1 MPFPYVFTFYSYK
14 GGVGRS
20 LAVMNVAYTLAGWG
34 RHVLIVDMDLEAPGI
49 SGFLQRS
56 NELAEPDSAHPKD
69 ILTLLGEAARTVR
82 NGGTADEMAHSLPP
96 LSNYI
101 RAVAEEKLPA
111 LRPQLGLLGRLDV
124 LGTDLSRD
132 YNARLAQ
139 LALQD
144 LPQDRLIALSRL
156 LHQYF
161 KAQVFPYRPL
171 GIEDFEP
178 PIQTPYDYVLVDSRT
193 GITEIGGLCVGPLAD
208 RLVVITGLN
217 DQNVSGTLSFL
228 KEAGIQ
234 PKSRSEKDPPW
245 DDADTVRVGVADSPS
260 LGPKP
265 TLVVASPVPAGEIAY
280 KRQRLSEL
288 EDLLG
293 IRPVSLSYHPQMAL
307 MESVFVRDYPEEYLA
322 QEYKGLATRLMAQVS
337 DDPQRLAFEA
347 GVLWNEKKDPVKA
360 IACALRLASHV
371 PELGASLL
379 GLFSQRSPESGIP
392 EMRQLHAVLSQNPTT
407 RLAALNNWG
416 NALYAMAK
424 TKAGEEA
431 DRLFAE
437 AGGKYAEALRLKP
450 DYHAALYNWGAA
462 LSDHATTKVG
472 KEADRLFAE
481 AGGKFA
487 EALRL
492 KPDLHEAPFN
502 WGNALSAQAK
512 TRAGAEADRLFAEAG
527 GKYAEALRLKPD
539 YLEALNNWGAALSD
553 QAKTKAGGQSDRLFA
568 EAGSKY
574 AEALR
579 LKPDYHAALY
589 NWGAALSDHAT
600 TKVGKEADRL
610 FAEAGGKFAE
620 ALRLK
625 PDLHEALFNWGNAL
639 SAQAKTRAGAEA
651 DRLFAEAGGKY
662 AEALRLKPDYLEGL
676 NNWGAALDD
685 QATTKAGEEADRL
698 FAEAG
703 SKYAEA
709 LRQKPDDH
717 DVLYNWGNALSRQA
731 MTKVGVEADR
741 LFAEAGGKYAEAL
754 RLKPDFRE
762 ALKNWG
768 NALSAQAKTKVGEE
782 ADRLFAEAGGKYA
795 EALRLKPAFHQALN
809 NWGNALSDQAEMK
822 AGEEADRLFTL
833 AGTKYE
839 AALAIRPDSY
849 QALYNWG
856 SALLEQARRKSGE
869 EADRLLVQAG
879 AVLRRVAQI
888 KPDELYGLA
897 CLASLQIKPEE
908 CRELLF
914 RCLTAGT
921 LPDVAHLATDA
932 DLAAVRDLGWFQD
945 VLREARPET
954 TPGSTDASHRLP
966 KE

>member
-56 NELAEPDSAHPKD
+56 NELAEPESAHPKD
-69 ILTLLGEAARTVR
+69 ILTLLGEAARVLR
-82 NGGTADEMAHSLPP
+82 NGGAADQMERNLPP

-101 RAVAEEKLPA
+101 RAVAEEKLAA

-124 LGTDLSRD
+124 LGTDVSRD

-178 PIQTPYDYVLVDSRT
+178 PIPTPYDYVLVDSRT

-228 KEAGIQ
+228 KEAGIP
-234 PKSRSEKDPPW
+234 PKTRSEKDPPW

-322 QEYKGLATRLMAQVS
+322 QEYMGLATRVMAQVS
-337 DDPQRLAFEA
+337 DDPQSLASEA
-347 GVLWNEKKDPVKA
+347 GALWNEKKEPAKA
-360 IACALRLASHV
+360 IARALRLASHV
-371 PELGASLL
+371 PELGATLL
-379 GLFSQRSPESGIP
+379 GLFSQRSPESGIS
-392 EMRQLHAVLSQNPTT
+392 EMRQLYAVLSRNAAT
-407 RLAALNNWG
+407 RPLALSNWG
-416 NALYAMAK
+416 NALTRHAKTQVGEEADRLFAEAGKKYAEALRLKPDDHEALSNWSVALSDQAK

-431 DRLFAE
+431 DRLFSE
-437 AGGKYAEALRLKP
+437 ACSKCAEALRLKP
-450 DYHAALYNWGAA
+450 DYHAALYNWGNA
-462 LSDHATTKVG
+462 LYAQAKTKAG
-472 KEADRLFAE
+472 EEADRLFAE

-492 KPDLHEAPFN
+492 KPNDHEVLNN
-502 WGNALSAQAK
+502 WGNAL
-512 TRAGAEADRLFAEAG
+512 
-527 GKYAEALRLKPD
+527 YA
-539 YLEALNNWGAALSD
+539 
-553 QAKTKAGGQSDRLFA
+553 
-568 EAGSKY
+568 
-574 AEALR
+574 
-579 LKPDYHAALY
+579 
-589 NWGAALSDHAT
+589 
-600 TKVGKEADRL
+600 
-610 FAEAGGKFAE
+610 
-620 ALRLK
+620 
-625 PDLHEALFNWGNAL
+625 
-639 SAQAKTRAGAEA
+639 
-651 DRLFAEAGGKY
+651 
-662 AEALRLKPDYLEGL
+662 
-676 NNWGAALDD
+676 

-698 FAEAG
+698 LA
-703 SKYAEA
+703 
-709 LRQKPDDH
+709 Q
-717 DVLYNWGNALSRQA
+717 
-731 MTKVGVEADR
+731 
-741 LFAEAGGKYAEAL
+741 AGGKYAEAL
-754 RLKPDFRE
+754 GLKPDLHV
-762 ALKNWG
+762 ALANWG
-768 NALSAQAKTKVGEE
+768 AALCAQAKTKVGEE
-782 ADRLFAEAGGKYA
+782 ADRLFAEAGNKYA
-795 EALRLKPAFHQALN
+795 EALRLKPDYHEALM
-809 NWGNALSDQAEMK
+809 NWGNALFDQAKTK
-822 AGEEADRLFTL
+822 AGEEADRLFAEAGDKYAEALRLKPDYHAALNNWGRALLEQAKRKTGEQADRLL
-833 AGTKYE
+833 ALAEAKFK
-839 AALAIRPDSY
+839 AALAISPDNIE
-849 QALYNWG
+849 ALNNWA
-856 SALLEQARRKSGE
+856 SALLEQARRKTGA
-869 EADRLLVQAG
+869 EADRLLAQAE
-879 AVLRRVAQI
+879 AVLLRAAQI
-888 KPDELYGLA
+888 KQDELYNLA
-897 CLASLQIKPEE
+897 CLASFQNKPEE
-908 CRELLF
+908 CRELLL

-932 DLAAVRDLGWFQD
+932 DLAAVRDLEWFQD
-945 VLREARPET
+945 LLRAARSRQSA
-954 TPGSTDASHRLP
+954 GSTDASHRLP
-966 KE
+966 KK

>member
-228 KEAGIQ
+228 EEAGIQ
-234 PKSRSEKDPPW
+234 PKSRSETDPPW
-245 DDADTVRVGVADSPS
+245 DDADAVSVGVTDSPS

-265 TLVVASPVPAGEIAY
+265 TIVVASPVPAGEIAY

-288 EDLLG
+288 ENLLG

-322 QEYKGLATRLMAQVS
+322 LEYKGLATRVMAQVN
-337 DDPQRLAFEA
+337 DDPQRLMSEA

-392 EMRQLHAVLSQNPTT
+392 EMRQLYAVLSQNPTT

-416 NALYAMAK
+416 NALYAMAR

-431 DRLFAE
+431 DRLLAE
-437 AGGKYAEALRLKP
+437 AGKKYAEALRLKP
-450 DYHAALYNWGAA
+450 DDHEVLSNWGAA
-462 LSDHATTKVG
+462 L
-472 KEADRLFAE
+472 AE
-481 AGGKFA
+481 
-487 EALRL
+487 
-492 KPDLHEAPFN
+492 
-502 WGNALSAQAK
+502 
-512 TRAGAEADRLFAEAG
+512 
-527 GKYAEALRLKPD
+527 
-539 YLEALNNWGAALSD
+539 
-553 QAKTKAGGQSDRLFA
+553 QAKTKDGEKADRLFA

-579 LKPDYHAALY
+579 LKPDYHAALC
-589 NWGAALSDHAT
+589 NWGAALSGLA
-600 TKVGKEADRL
+600 R
-610 FAEAGGKFAE
+610 
-620 ALRLK
+620 
-625 PDLHEALFNWGNAL
+625 
-639 SAQAKTRAGAEA
+639 AKTGAEA
-651 DRLFAEAGGKY
+651 DRLFAEAGSKY
-662 AEALRLKPDYLEGL
+662 AEAFRLKPDDHEALYK
-676 NNWGAALDD
+676 WGNSLSD

-703 SKYAEA
+703 SKC
-709 LRQKPDDH
+709 
-717 DVLYNWGNALSRQA
+717 
-731 MTKVGVEADR
+731 
-741 LFAEAGGKYAEAL
+741 AEAL
-754 RLKPDFRE
+754 RLKPDYH
-762 ALKNWG
+762 A
-768 NALSAQAKTKVGEE
+768 
-782 ADRLFAEAGGKYA
+782 
-795 EALRLKPAFHQALN
+795 ALN
-809 NWGNALSDQAEMK
+809 NWGNALSDQAKTK
-822 AGEEADRLFTL
+822 AGEEADRLFAEAGNKYAEALRLKPDYHEALMNWGRALLEQAKRKTGEQADRLL
-833 AGTKYE
+833 ALAEAKFK
-839 AALAIRPDSY
+839 AALAISPDNIE
-849 QALYNWG
+849 ALNNWA
-856 SALLEQARRKSGE
+856 SALLEQARRKTGA
-869 EADRLLVQAG
+869 EADRLLAQAE
-879 AVLRRVAQI
+879 AVLLRAAQI
-888 KPDELYGLA
+888 KPDELYNLA
-897 CLASLQIKPEE
+897 CLASFQNKPEE
-908 CRELLF
+908 CRELLL

-932 DLAAVRDLGWFQD
+932 DLAAVRDLEWFQD
-945 VLREARPET
+945 LLHEARSRQSA
-954 TPGSTDASHRLP
+954 GSTDASHRLP
-966 KE
+966 KK

>member
-56 NELAEPDSAHPKD
+56 NELAEPESAHPKD

-101 RAVAEEKLPA
+101 RAVAEEKLAA

-245 DDADTVRVGVADSPS
+245 DDADTFSAGATDSQS

-265 TLVVASPVPAGEIAY
+265 TILVASPVPAGEIAY

-288 EDLLG
+288 ESLLG

-322 QEYKGLATRLMAQVS
+322 QEYKGLATKVMAQVN
-337 DDPQRLAFEA
+337 DDPQSLASEA
-347 GVLWNEKKDPVKA
+347 GVLWNEKKEPAKA
-360 IACALRLASHV
+360 ITCALRVASHV

-379 GLFSQRSPESGIP
+379 GQFWRSSPEVGGGDIS
-392 EMRQLHAVLSQNPTT
+392 ETRRLHAVLCRNAAT

-416 NALYAMAK
+416 SALSDQAKTKAGEEADRLFAEAGRKYAEALRLKPDNYEALTNWGAALSEQAKTKAGEKADRLFAEAGSKYAEALRLKPDYHAALYNWGNALYAQAETKAGEEADRLFAEAGGKFAEALRLKPDYHEALYNRGAALYAQAKTSAGEKADRLFAEAGSKYAEALRLKPDYHAALYNWGNALYAQARTKLGEEADRLFAEAGSKFAEALRVKPDFHEALNNWGNALYVQAETKAGEEADRLFTEAGGKYAEALRLKPDYHAALYNWAKALSDQAK

-450 DYHAALYNWGAA
+450 D
-462 LSDHATTKVG
+462 DH
-472 KEADRLFAE
+472 D
-481 AGGKFA
+481 
-487 EALRL
+487 
-492 KPDLHEAPFN
+492 
-502 WGNALSAQAK
+502 
-512 TRAGAEADRLFAEAG
+512 
-527 GKYAEALRLKPD
+527 
-539 YLEALNNWGAALSD
+539 ALNNWGLALSG
-553 QAKTKAGGQSDRLFA
+553 QAR
-568 EAGSKY
+568 
-574 AEALR
+574 
-579 LKPDYHAALY
+579 
-589 NWGAALSDHAT
+589 
-600 TKVGKEADRL
+600 
-610 FAEAGGKFAE
+610 
-620 ALRLK
+620 
-625 PDLHEALFNWGNAL
+625 
-639 SAQAKTRAGAEA
+639 
-651 DRLFAEAGGKY
+651 
-662 AEALRLKPDYLEGL
+662 
-676 NNWGAALDD
+676 
-685 QATTKAGEEADRL
+685 TKAGEEADRL
-698 FAEAG
+698 FA
-703 SKYAEA
+703 
-709 LRQKPDDH
+709 
-717 DVLYNWGNALSRQA
+717 
-731 MTKVGVEADR
+731 
-741 LFAEAGGKYAEAL
+741 
-754 RLKPDFRE
+754 
-762 ALKNWG
+762 
-768 NALSAQAKTKVGEE
+768 
-782 ADRLFAEAGGKYA
+782 
-795 EALRLKPAFHQALN
+795 
-809 NWGNALSDQAEMK
+809 
-822 AGEEADRLFTL
+822 L
-833 AGTKYE
+833 AGAKYE
-839 AALAIRPDSY
+839 AALAINPDNFR
-849 QALYNWG
+849 ALYNWG
-856 SALLEQARRKSGE
+856 SALLQQASRKSGE
-869 EADRLLVQAG
+869 EADRLLAQAG
-879 AVLRRVAQI
+879 AFLLRAGQI
-888 KPDELYGLA
+888 EPDELYNLA
-897 CLASLQIKPEE
+897 CLASLQSKPEE
-908 CRELLF
+908 CREMLF
-914 RCLTAGT
+914 RCLRAGT
-921 LPDVAHLATDA
+921 LPDVTYLATDT
-932 DLAAVRDLGWFQD
+932 DLAAVRDLPWFQD
-945 VLREARPET
+945 LLRAIT
-954 TPGSTDASHRLP
+954 ALP
-966 KE
+966 KK

>member
-34 RHVLIVDMDLEAPGI
+34 RHVLMVDMDLEAPGI

-56 NELAEPDSAHPKD
+56 NELAEPESAHPKD
-69 ILTLLGEAARTVR
+69 ILTLLGEAARALR
-82 NGGTADEMAHSLPP
+82 NGGVPDEMACSLPP
-96 LSNYI
+96 VSNYI
-101 RAVAEEKLPA
+101 RPVAEEKLAA

-124 LGTDLSRD
+124 LGTDVSRD

-156 LHQYF
+156 LHQYL

-171 GIEDFEP
+171 GIENFEP
-178 PIQTPYDYVLVDSRT
+178 PVQTPYDYVLVDSRT

-228 KEAGIQ
+228 EETGIQ

-245 DDADTVRVGVADSPS
+245 DDADTVSVRVADSPS

-265 TLVVASPVPAGEIAY
+265 TIVVASPVPAGEIAY
-280 KRQRLSEL
+280 KRRRLSEL
-288 EDLLG
+288 ENLLG

-450 DYHAALYNWGAA
+450 DY
-462 LSDHATTKVG
+462 
-472 KEADRLFAE
+472 
-481 AGGKFA
+481 
-487 EALRL
+487 
-492 KPDLHEAPFN
+492 
-502 WGNALSAQAK
+502 
-512 TRAGAEADRLFAEAG
+512 
-527 GKYAEALRLKPD
+527 
-539 YLEALNNWGAALSD
+539 LEALNNWGAALSD

-639 SAQAKTRAGAEA
+639 SAQAKTKAGAEA

-662 AEALRLKPDYLEGL
+662 AEALRLKPDYLEAL

-945 VLREARPET
+945 VLREARSRQSA
-954 TPGSTDASHRLP
+954 GSTDASHRLP